1 MKNKEQW
8 NPSKYVLKNGI
19 LKGSRNKNDVTI
31 SSRLCV
37 DLVARFYQENIPHFV
52 SGKLLDLGCG
62 KVPLY
67 EAYKNHISE
76 NVCIDWQNTIHKNPF
91 LDIETDIN
99 QPLPLDNEIFDTV
112 ILSDVLEHIRKP
124 EELIAEVYRIMK
136 PSGKF
141 ILNVPFFY
149 WLHEQPFDYFR
160 YTKFALQSML
170 EDAGF
175 KVLKLEPM
183 GGAPEIMTDIF
194 CKNVL
199 AIPIIG
205 KPIVL
210 LNQFITRLFLKTN
223 IGKKVSEKTAEKFPL
238 GYFVVAEKKFI
249 GSKA

>member
-1 MKNKEQW
+1 MQNKEQW
-8 NPSKYVLKNGI
+8 LPSKYVFKKGK
-19 LKGSRNKNDVTI
+19 LKGSRTLKDVTV
-31 SSRLCV
+31 SSRMFV
-37 DLVARFYQENIPHFV
+37 DLVASFYQENIPLYV
-52 SGKLLDLGCG
+52 SGNLLDLGCG

-67 EAYKNHISE
+67 EAYKNYISD
-76 NVCIDWQNTIHKNPF
+76 NSCVDWQNTIHKNPF

-99 QPLPLDNEIFDTV
+99 QPLPIENEIFDTV

-124 EELIAEVYRIMK
+124 EELIAEIHRIMK
-136 PSGKF
+136 PNGKF

-183 GGAPEIMTDIF
+183 GGVPEIMTDIF

-199 AIPIIG
+199 AVPVIG
-205 KPIVL
+205 KPTVL
-210 LNQFITRLFLKTN
+210 LSQFITRLFLKTG
-223 IGKKVSEKTAEKFPL
+223 IGKKVSKKTAEKFPL
-238 GYFVVAEKKFI
+238 GYFVVVGK
-249 GSKA
+249 